1 MDEKEKFET
10 LDPLLQRV
18 GRKKLVDKEKIK
30 KIIRR
35 MIRPETT

>member
-10 LDPLLQRV
+10 LDSLLQRV
-18 GRKKLVDKEKIK
+18 ERKKLVNKEKIK
-30 KIIRR
+30 KNIHR